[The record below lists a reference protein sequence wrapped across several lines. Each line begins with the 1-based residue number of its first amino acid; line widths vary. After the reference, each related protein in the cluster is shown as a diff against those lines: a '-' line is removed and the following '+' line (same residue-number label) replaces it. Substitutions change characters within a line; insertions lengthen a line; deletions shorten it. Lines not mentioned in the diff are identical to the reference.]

1 METTVKL
8 YSRTVKRFLN
18 EYGEPTLEN
27 INRFVSDSF
36 RERNSNYVK
45 YSFKFY
51 LKFIGKEEIYKE
63 IVPVKTTPRKKHGIY
78 LSQQELLQIVKGIQP
93 LTYRIV
99 ALVQLCTGARASE
112 VLSFKKSDIIRHNGD
127 VVFKMFGK
135 GGKEIYKHIPPVFQE
150 EILSFIEKKNSEFP
164 FIRGQVTVT
173 NRSALKRLVNNN
185 YRYYFT
191 SLKRSAKRNGYPD
204 FASHD
209 FRRNFANHLQEKNFN
224 IRNIQKAMGHSM
236 IETTLRYIDESRET
250 HKEAI
255 NLLWGD

>member
-1 METTVKL
+1 METTVNL
-8 YSRTVKRFLN
+8 YQRTIKRFLN
-18 EYGEPTLEN
+18 EYGEPTIEN

-36 RERNSNYVK
+36 REKNSNYVK
-45 YSFKFY
+45 YAFKFY
-51 LKFIGKEEIYKE
+51 LKSIGKEEIYKD
-63 IVPVKTTPRKKHGIY
+63 IVPVKTTPRKKHGVY
-78 LSQQELLQIVKGIQP
+78 LSQQELMGIAKGTQP

-112 VLSFKKSDIIRHNGD
+112 VLSFKKSDVIRQNGD
-127 VVFKMFGK
+127 IVFKMFGK
-135 GGKEIYKHIPPVFQE
+135 GGKEIYKHIPPMFQE
-150 EILSFIEKKNSEFP
+150 EILSFIERKNGNFP
-164 FIRGQVTVT
+164 FLRGNITIT
-173 NRSALKRLVNNN
+173 NQSSLKRIVSNN

-191 SLKRSAKRNGYPD
+191 AIKRSAKHNGFPD

-250 HKEAI
+250 HKEATR
-255 NLLWGD
+255 LLWGE